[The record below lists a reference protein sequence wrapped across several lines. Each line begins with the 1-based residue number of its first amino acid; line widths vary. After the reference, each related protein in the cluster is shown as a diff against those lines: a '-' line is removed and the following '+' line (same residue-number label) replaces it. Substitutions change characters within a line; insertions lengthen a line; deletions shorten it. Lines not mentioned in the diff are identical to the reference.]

1 MNTTS
6 SVNRLNQ
13 FDDMDLRTGATG
25 VPFQR
30 GADPNRVTPDQ
41 VKRARIV
48 VARNA
53 SDTEDCR
60 RLLDMLGLLEG
71 PDGGQPP
78 VCR

>member
-1 MNTTS
+1 MNTAS

-13 FDDMDLRTGATG
+13 FDDVDLRTGTSG

-41 VKRARIV
+41 VQRARMV

-53 SDTEDCR
+53 ADNDDCR

-71 PDGGQPP
+71 PDGLPP

>member
-1 MNTTS
+1 MNSAS

-13 FDDMDLRTGATG
+13 FDDMDLRTGHGG
-25 VPFQR
+25 VPYQR

-41 VKRARIV
+41 VQRARVV

-53 SDTEDCR
+53 QDTDDCR

-71 PDGGQPP
+71 PDGIPP
-78 VCR
+78 VSR

>member
-1 MNTTS
+1 MNTAS
-6 SVNRLNQ
+6 SVNRLSQ
-13 FDDMDLRTGATG
+13 FDDMDLRTGTSG
-25 VPFQR
+25 VPYQR

-41 VKRARIV
+41 VQRARVV

-53 SDTEDCR
+53 TDAEDAR

-71 PDGGQPP
+71 PDGVPP

>member
-1 MNTTS
+1 MNTAS

-13 FDDMDLRTGATG
+13 FDDMDLRTGTSG

-41 VKRARIV
+41 VQRARMV

-53 SDTEDCR
+53 ADNDDCR

-71 PDGGQPP
+71 PDGLPP

>member
-1 MNTTS
+1 MNSAS

-13 FDDMDLRTGATG
+13 YDDMDLRTGSSG
-25 VPFQR
+25 VPYQR

-41 VKRARIV
+41 VQRARVV

-53 SDTEDCR
+53 HDAEDCR

-71 PDGGQPP
+71 SDGIPP
-78 VCR
+78 VSR

>member
-1 MNTTS
+1 MNTAS

-13 FDDMDLRTGATG
+13 YDDMDLRTGTSG

-30 GADPNRVTPDQ
+30 GADSNRVTPDQ
-41 VKRARIV
+41 VQRARVV

-53 SDTEDCR
+53 ADAEDCR

-71 PDGGQPP
+71 PDGLPP

>member
-1 MNTTS
+1 MNTAS

-13 FDDMDLRTGATG
+13 FDDMDLRTGTG
-25 VPFQR
+25 SVPFQR

-41 VKRARIV
+41 VQRARMV

-53 SDTEDCR
+53 VDNDDCR

-71 PDGGQPP
+71 PDGLPP